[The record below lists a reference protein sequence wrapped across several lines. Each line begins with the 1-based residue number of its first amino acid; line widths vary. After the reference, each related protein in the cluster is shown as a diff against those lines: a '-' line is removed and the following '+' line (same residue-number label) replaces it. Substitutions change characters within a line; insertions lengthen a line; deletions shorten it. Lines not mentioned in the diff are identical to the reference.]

1 MATTVT
7 GSNVSN
13 WEAYF
18 KYTTENVDGGSFKV
32 TMTASGI
39 HNLNSYG
46 FAISSGISTTS
57 YIGSTTKSGSGG
69 FSASGDTYKSIV
81 GSWSKTIKKAHSAQ
95 TVTLKAVTKNSSGF
109 QNGTSTASKSINI
122 PARTS
127 YTVKYSANGGSGAP
141 SSQTKWYGETLTLS
155 STQPTRTGYT
165 FAGWATSS
173 TATTASKKPGDSY
186 TSNAAVTY
194 YAVWTPD
201 VFAVAYDGNG
211 GTAPAATS
219 RTYGQ
224 AFTLSAT
231 VPTRDGY
238 KFTGWICNGNVYA
251 AGATVSDFNTAASSL
266 TFTAQWELDQ
276 YTVSYNA
283 NGGGGSMA
291 AVTVQYGTAYSVP
304 GCAFTRKWFAFAG
317 WVDASGNAVTGYD
330 ASYRGGN
337 VTLYAKWTQVYFP
350 PALGGLA
357 ADRCDS
363 LGELADDGTSAMVMG
378 IFAVTDAVVTDSTG
392 TTYDGRLQ
400 SVTVSHGG
408 TSATAS
414 TSGNAFTA
422 VLSVDGGLSPD
433 ASHVLTVTVTDSSGS
448 TATANVTLAK
458 AEFTLD
464 FAAGGN
470 GVGVGCPAPAS
481 GFEVAFPVSF
491 TGSSAFSGSATFT
504 GTMGGK
510 ALLNAIYP
518 VGSIYM
524 SVNSTSPATLF
535 GGTWERIK
543 DRFLLAAGGAYSA
556 GATGGEATHTL
567 TASEMPAHSHVPN
580 TSGEYFVTTEDSGA
594 NNTRVAYSSSG
605 NRWVD
610 GQTSTSHFHHRTGTD
625 TVGSGAA
632 HNNMPP
638 YVAVNMWKRTA

>member
-39 HNLNSYG
+39 HNLNKYG

-69 FSASGDTYKSIV
+69 FSASGDTYKDIV
-81 GSWSKTIKKAHSAQ
+81 GRWSKTIKKTHSAQ

-127 YTVKYSANGGSGAP
+127 YTVSYSANGGSGAP
-141 SSQTKWYGETLTLS
+141 SSQTKWYGETMTLS

-186 TSNAAVTY
+186 TSNAAATY

-201 VFAVAYDGNG
+201 VYAVAYDGNG
-211 GTAPAATS
+211 GTAPAATY
-219 RTYGQ
+219 RTYGKP
-224 AFTLSAT
+224 FTLSAT
-231 VPTRDGY
+231 VPTRDGCR
-238 KFTGWICNGNVYA
+238 FTGWICGGNVYA
-251 AGATVSDFNTAASSL
+251 AGATVSDFNATASSL

-283 NGGGGSMA
+283 NGGDGSMA

-304 GCAFTRKWFAFAG
+304 GCTFKRKWYSFAG

-337 VTLYAKWTQVYFP
+337 VTLYAKWAQVYFP
-350 PALGGLA
+350 PALGGLS

-392 TTYDGRLQ
+392 TTYDGRLR

-422 VLSVDGGLSPD
+422 VLSVGGGLSPD

-448 TATANVTLAK
+448 AATANVTLPK

-464 FAAGGN
+464 FAAGGK
-470 GVGVGCPAPAS
+470 GVGIGCPAPAS
-481 GFEVAFPVSF
+481 GFEVAFPVSGAGF
-491 TGSSAFSGSATFT
+491 LDF
-504 GTMGGK
+504 
-510 ALLNAIYP
+510 IWP
-518 VGSIYM
+518 VGSIYQTTDTAFDP
-524 SVNSTSPATLF
+524 NAAW

-543 DRFLLAAGGAYSA
+543 DTFLLAAGDTYSA
-556 GATGGEATHTL
+556 GATGGESSHTL
-567 TASEMPAHSHVPN
+567 TTSEMPAHSHVPN
-580 TSGEYFVTTEDSGA
+580 TSGEYFVTTEDNGA
-594 NNTRVAYSSSG
+594 NNTRVAYSSTG

-610 GQTSTSHFHHRTGTD
+610 GQTSQSHFHHRTGTD

-638 YVAVNMWKRTA
+638 YVAVNVWKRTA